1 MFCASCPL
9 RNSTVLRCIIVGL
22 MLFFV
27 LWELQN
33 QRAGVRHQEAQFG
46 HAIMDNAWTFSE
58 LLNETRKF
66 TLQLYVHKAEQGDRE
81 DLALAFELLWSRV
94 GALKFP
100 ELIESIGIQELERD
114 YYRFLEE
121 IEPQIFGDAPLTPE
135 ELRPMIET
143 AESLAVRMRQT
154 WSSLFTLNREQF
166 FHLVSGALPGQQRTF
181 ELLIGLVVLVGVGYL
196 ALELV
201 LSDLARRRE
210 RVLLAAANIASE
222 TKTAFLANMSH
233 EIRTPLNG
241 VIGAAELLRDTPI
254 DKDQRRLLDTVSA
267 SAEHLLSIVNEVL
280 DLAKIEAGR
289 MDLEEQEIDLHGFF
303 DQTIAM
309 MRKAAEQKSIGLR
322 LVISDELPGGLIG
335 DPLRL
340 RQVLLNLA
348 SNAVKFTERGEVV
361 VSLEPAVDPDGG
373 TRLLLKVRDTGI
385 GIPPEKVEKVF
396 EAFVQSDVSDTRRFG
411 GTGLG
416 LTISRNIVTLMQG
429 TIEVT
434 SELGAGTTV
443 KVDLPL
449 RAVAARAAPV
459 SAPVQAPASQAD
471 RPDPLDI
478 HLLIVEDNATNQ
490 MILQRMLRPLV
501 ASVELA
507 VNGREAVERWK
518 KGGIDLILM
527 DIQMPEMTGTEA
539 AAVIRGYEREWDRTP
554 VPIYSL
560 SANAMPHQVAMYT
573 EAGMDG
579 HLSKPFRKPEL
590 VEILH
595 RHAHRRDMAPAA

>member
-1 MFCASCPL
+1 
-9 RNSTVLRCIIVGL
+9 V
-22 MLFFV
+22 
-27 LWELQN
+27 
-33 QRAGVRHQEAQFG
+33 
-46 HAIMDNAWTFSE
+46 
-58 LLNETRKF
+58 
-66 TLQLYVHKAEQGDRE
+66 
-81 DLALAFELLWSRV
+81 
-94 GALKFP
+94 
-100 ELIESIGIQELERD
+100 
-114 YYRFLEE
+114 
-121 IEPQIFGDAPLTPE
+121 TPE
-135 ELRPMIET
+135 EIMPMIVT

-166 FHLVSGALPGQQRTF
+166 FQLVSGAIPGKQRTF

-210 RVLLAAANIASE
+210 RLLLAAANSASE

-241 VIGAAELLRDTPI
+241 VIGAAELLRDTPL
-254 DKDQRRLLDTVSA
+254 DKDQRRLLSTVSG

-280 DLAKIEAGR
+280 DLAKIEANR
-289 MDLEEQEIDLHGFF
+289 MDLEEQTIELRDFCE
-303 DQTIAM
+303 QTIAM
-309 MRKAAEQKSIGLR
+309 MRKAAEQKEIALR
-322 LVISDELPGGLIG
+322 LVISDELPRGLVG

-340 RQVLLNLA
+340 RQIVLNLI
-348 SNAVKFTERGEVV
+348 SNAVKFTERGEVL
-361 VSLEPAVDPDGG
+361 VSLDSATDPEGG
-373 TRLLLKVRDTGI
+373 GRLVLSVRDTGI
-385 GIPPEKVEKVF
+385 GIPPDKVERVF

-416 LTISRNIVTLMQG
+416 LTISRKIVTLMGG
-429 TIEVT
+429 TIALS
-434 SELGAGTTV
+434 SELGVGTTV
-443 KVDLPL
+443 TVDLPL
-449 RAVAARAAPV
+449 RSAAACPVAEQT
-459 SAPVQAPASQAD
+459 QASASQTD
-471 RPDPLDI
+471 RPDPLDL
-478 HLLIVEDNATNQ
+478 HLLVVEDNATNQ

-507 VNGREAVERWK
+507 VNGREGVERWK

-539 AAVIRGYEREWDRTP
+539 AAVIRGYEREWNQSP

-590 VEILH
+590 VEILR
-595 RHAHRRDMAPAA
+595 RHARRREIVSAA